1 MQLHSPAFEKSLHA
15 AARVELRKSPEK
27 WRQYLWTYFW
37 NPPTWAV
44 LTVLLGVP
52 FALAYFFII
61 KPVLGDPPFPSLV
74 SLKTRLMTDMVL
86 TYTLAVGLVWWFSLK
101 QALQSPAQRLP
112 FNQHR
117 LFERYA
123 EGYRKGLLTL
133 TAALC
138 FGGTILTWMHQ
149 GELLWQNALLF
160 GLVQTLNAYAVG
172 MAWAC
177 WLASRPPK
185 PSKPPYM
192 LRIPLTVSAL
202 YASFF
207 LTLFLPE
214 FMDGEK
220 IARQVHPIYSAL
232 PGGWAGEMFLDS
244 LEGNLDFSWAMLP
257 TVPLLLL
264 VPLWRHKLR
273 AQFIRLAPD
282 HQFVVRPDEAPAEWT
297 REQAEEQLR
306 ERMNTPADW
315 WQAGWI
321 ERLVACALTPSQR
334 ELAEV
339 MLPAAPG
346 WSVSQRNL
354 SALVVA
360 ALAMIWWLLA
370 ERRFLTV
377 LLFAAV
383 VCSLMAYS
391 YLINILGG
399 RANGA
404 LLTAGMPFQLP
415 VAAWDYSL
423 VWLKVVW
430 VRALCVVPVFGFAAF
445 FLISSLPKFLFEL
458 GMVCLLMWLVGPALA
473 PLKPLFRILGCIR
486 PARWW
491 QWGWFAVSLGAFAC
505 ALGLPMFA
513 FGLVLDSRVEEAFS
527 IVAGV
532 GVGLLALLGLVNW
545 ALRKQCFDLATNDWF
560 SLAIKLNQN
569 QPPVRLEI
577 VLPGHS
583 SSVP

>member
-15 AARVELRKSPEK
+15 AARVELSKSPEK

-37 NPPTWAV
+37 SPPAWAA

-52 FALAYFFII
+52 LALAYLFII
-61 KPVLGDPPFPSLV
+61 KPVLDDPPFPSLV
-74 SLKTRLMTDMVL
+74 TLKTRLMTDMVL

-101 QALQSPAQRLP
+101 QALQAPVQRLP
-112 FNQHR
+112 CNQHR

-123 EGYRKGLLTL
+123 EGYRKGLLSL
-133 TAALC
+133 TAILC
-138 FGGTILTWMHQ
+138 FGGTVLAWMHQ

-160 GLVQTLNAYAVG
+160 GLVQTLNAYALG
-172 MAWAC
+172 TAWTC

-185 PSKPPYM
+185 PFKPPTA
-192 LRIPLTVSAL
+192 RRVAL
-202 YASFF
+202 KLGMFYASFF
-207 LTLFLPE
+207 LPLLLPE
-214 FMDGEK
+214 FMDREK
-220 IARQVHPIYSAL
+220 VAQLVHPIYAAL
-232 PGGWAGEMFLDS
+232 PGGWAGEMFLGS
-244 LEGNLDFSWAMLP
+244 LEGNLDFTWAMLP
-257 TVPLLLL
+257 TIPLLLL
-264 VPLWRHKLR
+264 VPLWQRKLR
-273 AQFIRLAPD
+273 AQFIRFAPD
-282 HQFVVRPDEAPAEWT
+282 HQFDIRPDEAPAEWT
-297 REQAEEQLR
+297 RAQAEEQLR
-306 ERMNTPADW
+306 ERLNTPADW

-321 ERLVACALTPSQR
+321 ERLVGFALTPRQR
-334 ELAEV
+334 KLAEA

-360 ALAMIWWLLA
+360 ALAMIWWLQT
-370 ERRFLTV
+370 ERRLLTV
-377 LLFAAV
+377 LFFAAV

-404 LLTAGMPFQLP
+404 LLTAGLPFQLP
-415 VAAWDYSL
+415 VAAWDYSIG
-423 VWLKVVW
+423 WLKVVW
-430 VRALCVVPVFGFAAF
+430 VRALCVLPVFGFAAF
-445 FLISSLPKFLFEL
+445 FLISSLPKILFDL

-473 PLKPLFRILGCIR
+473 PLKPLCRILGCIR

-491 QWGWFAVSLGAFAC
+491 HWGWFAVSLGVFAC

-532 GVGLLALLGLVNW
+532 GVGLLVLLGLINW
-545 ALRKQCFDLATNDWF
+545 AHRKQCFDLATNDWF
-560 SLAIKLNQN
+560 SLANKLNQN